1 MAMKKAAAKKAVAK
15 KGDEPVRAGRAA
27 KQSKD
32 SAGKLMPTD
41 TAGRLAPTDMSKR
54 YGENYDSG
62 YFFNAAGKKQAY
74 GDGKTTKRL
83 FDQRKR
89 AAEKKTAKAAANS
102 KANVAKVA
110 RGKK

>member
-1 MAMKKAAAKKAVAK
+1 MAMKKAAAKK
-15 KGDEPVRAGRAA
+15 GDEPVRVGRAK

-32 SAGKLMPTD
+32 SAGQKKPTD
-41 TAGRLAPTDMSKR
+41 TAGWLAPTDMSKR

-74 GDGKTTKRL
+74 GEGKTERRL
-83 FDQRKR
+83 YDQRKR
-89 AAEKKTAKAAANS
+89 AGAKKTAKAAANS
-102 KANVAKVA
+102 KASSAKVA